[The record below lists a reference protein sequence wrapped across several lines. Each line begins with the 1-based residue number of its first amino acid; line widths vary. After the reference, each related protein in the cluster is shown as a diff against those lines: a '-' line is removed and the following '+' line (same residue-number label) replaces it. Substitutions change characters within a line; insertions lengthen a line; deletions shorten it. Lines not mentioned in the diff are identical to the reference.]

1 MGRTNV
7 SFSNLQQCADQLER
21 FRLRVGHYCQD
32 LEDGA
37 KYCAAHMRDAESQTL
52 LRQGY
57 ATAREIKNCLFPVQ
71 RLLDKLTSLAE
82 ASQDLSR

>member
-7 SFSNLQQCADQLER
+7 SFSDLQQCADRLER
-21 FRLRVGHYCQD
+21 FRLRVGRYCQD
-32 LEDGA
+32 QENGA
-37 KYCAAHMRDAESQTL
+37 KYCAAYMRDGESQQL
-52 LRQGY
+52 LQQGC

-71 RLLDKLTSLAE
+71 RLLDKLSNLAE